1 MAVSNTKALLKEMLK
16 EINDKYA
23 RGQLDQKT
31 QIITFEINNVV
42 EAWKQGYS
50 NLLKKHPENHTF
62 PGIADIDWE
71 GGVSRE
77 WGNIHDKIIEQ
88 KGFVIEYTKSVIVFK
103 ESKFTKDIHDTLKK
117 FMVDFIQEHLGSY
130 KLTTAKDE
138 VKNNPS
144 LSFSVAAGLSDVGV
158 IKKGQHRLHK
168 ENTSV
173 GAARLVLTMKWIS
186 KTRFFKNFASSKQ
199 AKKLEEVYGDIFATF
214 KATGTKKKGLSL
226 SVNEDIK
233 IEINAS
239 TANPRG
245 GEPTDWK
252 GEGNIE
258 ARLTEAMLSW
268 AREAELAGVPGSS
281 SIEDNAKNAAT
292 HNIISEFKKVTG
304 AKVKTTSTSKT
315 RKKKNVTVSN
325 KRKSA
330 KTSTKAK
337 ATPVKVTRKTKD
349 SSFSQVKLYAALNM
363 KINSVVAKNMEFPG
377 LQYQTGRF
385 AGGVKITDVSKTPQ
399 GFASIG
405 YTYQKYPYQTFEPGF
420 AQGSVER
427 DPRKLIDRSI
437 REIAAQTVIG
447 RLYTRRQ

>member
-1 MAVSNTKALLKEMLK
+1 
-16 EINDKYA
+16 
-23 RGQLDQKT
+23 
-31 QIITFEINNVV
+31 
-42 EAWKQGYS
+42 
-50 NLLKKHPENHTF
+50 
-62 PGIADIDWE
+62 
-71 GGVSRE
+71 
-77 WGNIHDKIIEQ
+77 
-88 KGFVIEYTKSVIVFK
+88 
-103 ESKFTKDIHDTLKK
+103 
-117 FMVDFIQEHLGSY
+117 
-130 KLTTAKDE
+130 
-138 VKNNPS
+138 
-144 LSFSVAAGLSDVGV
+144 
-158 IKKGQHRLHK
+158 
-168 ENTSV
+168 
-173 GAARLVLTMKWIS
+173 
-186 KTRFFKNFASSKQ
+186 
-199 AKKLEEVYGDIFATF
+199 
-214 KATGTKKKGLSL
+214 
-226 SVNEDIK
+226 
-233 IEINAS
+233 
-239 TANPRG
+239 
-245 GEPTDWK
+245 
-252 GEGNIE
+252 
-258 ARLTEAMLSW
+258 
-268 AREAELAGVPGSS
+268 VPGSS

-330 KTSTKAK
+330 KTSIKAK